1 MADERIEVDAYSGY
15 QGEETPRSFIFQDK
29 QIKISEIL
37 SMWIEES
44 LEDKLRKRFFK
55 VKGIDGYGYKIYY
68 DEEVKE
74 WFLTES

>member
-1 MADERIEVDAYSGY
+1 MTAERIKVVAYSGY
-15 QGEETPRSFIFQDK
+15 QGEETPRSFILQDK
-29 QIKISEIL
+29 EIKISEIL

-44 LEDKLRKRFFK
+44 LEDKVRKRFFK

-68 DEEVKE
+68 DEEAKE